1 MSADVPETIAS
12 DERIVRLRDW
22 LAVSVT
28 AEERAQAESL
38 QRARDLMSLYE
49 DRQDEWVAWMD
60 EHYPVRKSFGRP
72 GDPRSFNRFAGFL
85 VKSGLVDMASRR
97 AYQLRD
103 ADDVVRTYLNRV
115 QISPATERSIR
126 PLKRLQKEGYGPQ
139 VPKLWEQACERSDPR
154 PPTEKDVHAVIA
166 DFGKTWSKTQ
176 RRGAVVQLRGKAA
189 CQNLHE
195 AWVKAWELDRGG
207 AVAELQ
213 KIIDDYKLADTDASD
228 DEALAE
234 VVPIDRTRDVG

>member
-97 AYQLRD
+97 AYHLRD

-115 QISPATERSIR
+115 QISQWNAATRPGGTPTYPRANETRTAPSESPLTGERAS
-126 PLKRLQKEGYGPQ
+126 PLQTK
-139 VPKLWEQACERSDPR
+139 
-154 PPTEKDVHAVIA
+154 PPP
-166 DFGKTWSKTQ
+166 G
-176 RRGAVVQLRGKAA
+176 
-189 CQNLHE
+189 
-195 AWVKAWELDRGG
+195 
-207 AVAELQ
+207 
-213 KIIDDYKLADTDASD
+213 
-228 DEALAE
+228 
-234 VVPIDRTRDVG
+234 

>member
-1 MSADVPETIAS
+1 MPETIAS

-154 PPTEKDVHAVIA
+154 PPTEKDVRAVIA
-166 DFGKTWSKTQ
+166 DWRSSNKTGPTIPRIPGQAERIKLLTAFEKLW
-176 RRGAVVQLRGKAA
+176 AVHPRMAVSVLNEIADKHGLVEEQVDQPPHLAA
-189 CQNLHE
+189 
-195 AWVKAWELDRGG
+195 VP
-207 AVAELQ
+207 
-213 KIIDDYKLADTDASD
+213 
-228 DEALAE
+228 DE
-234 VVPIDRTRDVG
+234 